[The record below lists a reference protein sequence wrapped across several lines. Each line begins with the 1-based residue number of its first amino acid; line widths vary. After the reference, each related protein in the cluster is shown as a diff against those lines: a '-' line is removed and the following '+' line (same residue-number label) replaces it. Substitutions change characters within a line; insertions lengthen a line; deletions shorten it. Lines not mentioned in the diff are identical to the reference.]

1 MKKIVAIV
9 LALVLLAAIGATA
22 YATQPIPVPD
32 SGSESGSNEGVI
44 IYKPNFAI
52 LTGEQEY
59 ESDDFAVGSKVVEDG
74 VNPDT
79 GLHFGF

>member
-1 MKKIVAIV
+1 MDPSSSV
-9 LALVLLAAIGATA
+9 
-22 YATQPIPVPD
+22 
-32 SGSESGSNEGVI
+32 

-59 ESDDFAVGSKVVEDG
+59 ESDDFAVGSRVVEETAAEDG